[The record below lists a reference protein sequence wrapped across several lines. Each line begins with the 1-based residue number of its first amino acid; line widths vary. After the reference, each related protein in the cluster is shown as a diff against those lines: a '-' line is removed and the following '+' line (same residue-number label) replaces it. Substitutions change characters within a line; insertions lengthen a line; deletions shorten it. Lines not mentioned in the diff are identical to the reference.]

1 MCFGEPKP
9 GLGVGTTQFFCP
21 QARPG
26 AQSLGSWD
34 EAIQFGWPLAAQ
46 SVGWNGGESSFGIM
60 KKCIVCERLFASL
73 P

>member
-1 MCFGEPKP
+1 MGGP
-9 GLGVGTTQFFCP
+9 L
-21 QARPG
+21 G